1 MIGIFRIFVVVIG
14 RRFDILVEIKVKKV
28 KINVFS
34 NYNVGE
40 NMSSILN
47 IIYFFL
53 LVKEEWD
60 N

>member
-40 NMSSILN
+40 NMNSILN